1 MANVNYLCCPRCHG
15 WYREGDAHMCGSGRH
30 PDNMVFKFDPPIYEE
45 PPVAVHQLVNS
56 ERLYTLLERIAVAL
70 EKLVEK

>member
-1 MANVNYLCCPRCHG
+1 MSNVNYLCCPRCHG
-15 WYREGDAHMCGSGRH
+15 WYREGDAHMCGYGH
-30 PDNMVFKFDPPIYEE
+30 PDNMVFKFDPPIYEK

-56 ERLYTLLERIAVAL
+56 ERLYTLLERIATAL